1 MLASGAYYA
10 DRLGLLSSDRWLSMD
25 QLQHALLPIH
35 VERGVNDAIL
45 IIAFSGGA
53 QQLTIPVHQFFEIT
67 KTLGYSRILLRDKFE
82 MHYHHGVD
90 RKRRD
95 WPSLLD
101 YLGSQIEELAPQ
113 KVICI
118 GTSSGG
124 YAALVAGY
132 YLGADYVHAFAAQTR
147 IGVDPESIRTAVNPR
162 NRRKLYRSTRA
173 FRQALDLAPLL
184 EKSNGKTTYF
194 LHYCACHETD
204 RGFAERVADLPSVIT
219 FGYPC
224 SAHAVAIFLAKKR
237 WLGKLLEVEN
247 QDRLAEIVKDRFG
260 GEVVITS
267 NLVNEASQAV
277 SL

>member
-147 IGVDPESIRTAVNPR
+147 IGVDPESTPRSIRAIAANFTDQ
-162 NRRKLYRSTRA
+162 RA
-173 FRQALDLAPLL
+173 L
-184 EKSNGKTTYF
+184 
-194 LHYCACHETD
+194 
-204 RGFAERVADLPSVIT
+204 FA
-219 FGYPC
+219 
-224 SAHAVAIFLAKKR
+224 KR
-237 WLGKLLEVEN
+237 WISLRCSKNRMVK
-247 QDRLAEIVKDRFG
+247 RL
-260 GEVVITS
+260 TS
-267 NLVNEASQAV
+267 CTTALVMKPTAASPNA
-277 SL
+277 SPISRR